1 MTVWILRLC
10 VLKLFLEILQFG
22 PKNLQ
27 SLFSRV
33 YFHFLIIFLI
43 DFVYVLVYNSSLGRK
58 EALSS

>member
-1 MTVWILRLC
+1 M
-10 VLKLFLEILQFG
+10 LKLFLEILQFG